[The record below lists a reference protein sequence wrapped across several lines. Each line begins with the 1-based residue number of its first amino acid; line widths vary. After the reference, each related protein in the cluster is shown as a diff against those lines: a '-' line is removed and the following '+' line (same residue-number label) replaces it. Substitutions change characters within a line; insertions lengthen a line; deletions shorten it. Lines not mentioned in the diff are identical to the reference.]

1 MARFSIYVSEE
12 ELGWIKEQKPGKVR
26 DLVKQAMTS
35 PQSLVSSSAPES
47 PSPSAELRLP
57 PGVQKGVAG
66 LTQYD
71 WTTGSV
77 CRSCGAKLATRG
89 KAKCQECGWLQFN
102 TPDLTP

>member
-1 MARFSIYVSEE
+1 MDMTFYLNQK
-12 ELGWIKEQKPGKVR
+12 ELDFVRSQKKGYVR

-77 CRSCGAKLATRG
+77 CRSCGVKLSTRG